1 MRIDIKKNKEEFAEL
16 LRSTERN
23 GVEDMLTDLEKY
35 GFFTAPASS
44 CHHLNVAGGLT
55 LHSLNT
61 CKSALI
67 LWEGMKTI
75 EPYLEREV
83 DRDSIIIASLLHD
96 ICKADIYK
104 KTSRKYK
111 TYLGDWENC
120 EGYKL
125 SFKDFPMGHGE
136 KSLVLAL
143 CSGMEL
149 SDAEMLAIRWHM
161 GPWGVNMNS
170 YEEQKNYDA
179 AKKLY
184 PLVTIVQ
191 MGDGLAANI
200 IERTGE
206 SLVNL

>member
-1 MRIDIKKNKEEFAEL
+1 M
-16 LRSTERN
+16 
-23 GVEDMLTDLEKY
+23 
-35 GFFTAPASS
+35 
-44 CHHLNVAGGLT
+44 
-55 LHSLNT
+55 
-61 CKSALI
+61 
-67 LWEGMKTI
+67 
-75 EPYLEREV
+75 
-83 DRDSIIIASLLHD
+83 
-96 ICKADIYK
+96 
-104 KTSRKYK
+104 
-111 TYLGDWENC
+111 GDWEDC

-191 MGDGLAANI
+191 MGDGLATNI
-200 IERTGE
+200 MERTGE
-206 SLVNL
+206 SLDNL